1 MYVMNIEQ
9 LSIKIKTLNKL
20 RKNDNNFQLED

>member
-20 RKNDNNFQLED
+20 RKSDNNFQLED